1 MPKYPHNSALSVAGS
16 HIEPNLENQLASIAT
31 LVVLR
36 RLSCLRFHT
45 SRTSNRRVYDD
56 CMATWEDGPEY
67 APIERPSHF
76 QNPDAPPLTAAPQ
89 RAHVAA
95 SAPESR
101 PGFDHPSTPVRPL
114 ASLIPMVR
122 DEPRDPQKPFAVVS
136 STMTSDSAW
145 GAVHWAAPTGRPVGP
160 TVGWSPAVVT
170 SHPRPD
176 QPIAVGTAFGQ
187 KPGQFPAPGTP
198 GWFGPPP
205 HQPQPQQ
212 ETPVAAKAVL
222 DAATPGLCM
231 CLIIG
236 GLVYVLAPI
245 MLCIGVGLAGRVK
258 VAAEEVRRAHV
269 FALVVLAVLGVLG
282 ALIVGTD
289 FTAWWRFVGQ
299 WGLLICWVL
308 LVTTLVTIHR
318 RLKLQGPKP
327 PTDRSRWR

>member
-1 MPKYPHNSALSVAGS
+1 MFLSTAYATTDARNAEYPHNSALSVAVS

-31 LVVLR
+31 LIVLR

-45 SRTSNRRVYDD
+45 SWTSNSRVYDD
-56 CMATWEDGPEY
+56 SMATWEDGPEY

-101 PGFDHPSTPVRPL
+101 PGFEYPSTPVRPL

-187 KPGQFPAPGTP
+187 KPGHFPAPGTP

-205 HQPQPQQ
+205 HQPQSQQ
-212 ETPVAAKAVL
+212 
-222 DAATPGLCM
+222 
-231 CLIIG
+231 
-236 GLVYVLAPI
+236 
-245 MLCIGVGLAGRVK
+245 
-258 VAAEEVRRAHV
+258 
-269 FALVVLAVLGVLG
+269 
-282 ALIVGTD
+282 
-289 FTAWWRFVGQ
+289 
-299 WGLLICWVL
+299 
-308 LVTTLVTIHR
+308 
-318 RLKLQGPKP
+318 
-327 PTDRSRWR
+327 

>member
-1 MPKYPHNSALSVAGS
+1 MN
-16 HIEPNLENQLASIAT
+16 
-31 LVVLR
+31 
-36 RLSCLRFHT
+36 
-45 SRTSNRRVYDD
+45 

-76 QNPDAPPLTAAPQ
+76 QNPDAPALKAAPQ

-95 SAPESR
+95 SAPKSR
-101 PGFDHPSTPVRPL
+101 PGFDHPSTPVKAL
-114 ASLIPMVR
+114 ASLIPTVR
-122 DEPRDPQKPFAVVS
+122 DKPRDPQRPFAVVS
-136 STMTSDSAW
+136 SAMTSDSAW
-145 GAVHWAAPTGRPVGP
+145 GAVHWAAPTGRPV
-160 TVGWSPAVVT
+160 VGWIPGMDT
-170 SHPRPD
+170 SHPRPN
-176 QPIAVGTAFGQ
+176 QPITVGTAFDQ
-187 KPGQFPAPGTP
+187 EPAPFPAPGTP
-198 GWFGPPP
+198 AWFGPAQ
-205 HQPQPQQ
+205 HQQQPRQ

-245 MLCIGVGLAGRVK
+245 MLCISVGLAGRVK

-308 LVTTLVTIHR
+308 LVSTLVTIHR
-318 RLKLQGPKP
+318 RLKLEGPNP

>member
-1 MPKYPHNSALSVAGS
+1 M
-16 HIEPNLENQLASIAT
+16 
-31 LVVLR
+31 
-36 RLSCLRFHT
+36 SCLRFFA
-45 SRTSNRRVYDD
+45 RWTSNRRVYDD

-89 RAHVAA
+89 RAHVDA
-95 SAPESR
+95 SAPKSR

-114 ASLIPMVR
+114 ASLIPTVR

-145 GAVHWAAPTGRPVGP
+145 GAVHWAAPTGRPV
-160 TVGWSPAVVT
+160 VGWTPGVDP
-170 SHPRPD
+170 SHPQPN
-176 QPIAVGTAFGQ
+176 QPITVGTAFGQ
-187 KPGQFPAPGTP
+187 KPAPFPAPGTP
-198 GWFGPPP
+198 GWFAPAP
-205 HQPQPQQ
+205 HQQQPQQ
-212 ETPVAAKAVL
+212 QTPVAAKAVL

-269 FALVVLAVLGVLG
+269 FALVVLSVLGVLG

-308 LVTTLVTIHR
+308 LVSTLVTIHR
-318 RLKLQGPKP
+318 RLKLEGPKP
-327 PTDRSRWR
+327 PTDRSPWR